1 MDKERQEKVIELF
14 NKGMAAKDIAIMFGV
29 SRTTVENMLAYGR
42 AERTV
47 INKNVDKDK
56 VKALYDAR
64 IRNDYWSDLDHIAQ
78 ECMCTIEQVKEVL
91 SMYGDWQ
98 NLQSRRVRNR
108 NGKVT

>member
-91 SMYGDWQ
+91 MI
-98 NLQSRRVRNR
+98 
-108 NGKVT
+108 